1 MINKRVYIYRLFE
14 RIWHWTQA
22 LLIFILIFTGF
33 EIHSSYN
40 AIGFENAVRYH
51 NVAAISLI
59 ILIIFAIFWH
69 FTTDEWKQYIPTVKN
84 LKAQINYYI
93 TGIFRNAPHPT
104 RKTLLSKLNPLQ
116 RLVYLGLK
124 LVLIPLM
131 VISGLLYL
139 YYRYPVKGR
148 IESLEWIELQ
158 NAAWAHTLGAFLLST
173 FVIVHLYL
181 ITTGRTVT
189 TNIKAMITG
198 FEELEENDKDN
209 LVDDN
214 PDLPQ
219 GTGNGSDSKREHTDP
234 LPDANDL

>member
-1 MINKRVYIYRLFE
+1 MSKKKVYIYRLFE

-33 EIHSSYN
+33 EIHSSYE
-40 AIGFENAVRYH
+40 AIGFDHAVRYH

-69 FTTDEWKQYIPTVKN
+69 FTTDEWRQYIPTTKN

-104 RKTLLSKLNPLQ
+104 RKTILSKLNPLQ

-124 LVLIPLM
+124 IFLIPLM
-131 VISGLLYL
+131 MVSGLLYL
-139 YYRYPVKGR
+139 FYRYPIKGQ
-148 IESLEWIELQ
+148 ISALGMENLKPIALL
-158 NAAWAHTLGAFLLST
+158 HTVGAFLLLA

-181 ITTGRTVT
+181 ITTGKT
-189 TNIKAMITG
+189 TTSNIKAMITG
-198 FEELEENDKDN
+198 YEELEDESNE
-209 LVDDN
+209 
-214 PDLPQ
+214 
-219 GTGNGSDSKREHTDP
+219 TEM
-234 LPDANDL
+234 